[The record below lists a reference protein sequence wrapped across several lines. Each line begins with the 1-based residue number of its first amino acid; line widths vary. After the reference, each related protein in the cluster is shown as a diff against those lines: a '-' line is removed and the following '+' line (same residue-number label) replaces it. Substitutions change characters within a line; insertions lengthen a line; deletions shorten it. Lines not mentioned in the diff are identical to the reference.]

1 VRLCAVGQRYSVCE
15 SYVIKYISVSFE
27 SFDVGRRDRA
37 AASAV
42 ARRPS
47 LAGSTPRERD
57 TILNRT
63 TRTPMRTPHTP
74 GRARASGPIT
84 SRRPIGYSV

>member
-1 VRLCAVGQRYSVCE
+1 MRLCAVGQRYSVCE

-42 ARRPS
+42 ARRLPGLLPATQDPQSHNAHSHAHSAHARSSPS
-47 LAGSTPRERD
+47 L
-57 TILNRT
+57 
-63 TRTPMRTPHTP
+63 
-74 GRARASGPIT
+74 RADNKP
-84 SRRPIGYSV
+84 